1 MSVTPLS
8 PRALLSLL
16 ANGTKAMDVVETALR
31 LGLLDALEPGA
42 ETGTRSGTRTDT
54 RTDTVSLS
62 DLSVRLGVVP
72 GRLYKMLDCL
82 ESLGFVHREQSGDD
96 LGLARYR
103 AVPGL
108 RQAAEAVAGP
118 GSLERDRDR
127 YPWRLLH
134 GRLVDVLRGEMSI
147 PAATFDWPPR
157 DEERLADFEQS
168 MAAGLGPVIETFRAH
183 AGRLWGERALRLLD
197 VGGGDGTLAAH
208 LLARSPALQVDVFN
222 LPSAEPLV
230 GRTRKESGLGGR
242 LGFVAGDFL
251 DGPLPDGY
259 DALSFVRVLH
269 DWPVST
275 ARALLRKA
283 HAALVPDGRIL
294 ICEEFRTPDRL
305 AGQFFWSY
313 FLMGIDSCVSRLYEI
328 EHYVRLLE
336 ESGFRDVTVLP
347 GPFELITATR

>member
-1 MSVTPLS
+1 MSHP
-8 PRALLSLL
+8 
-16 ANGTKAMDVVETALR
+16 D
-31 LGLLDALEPGA
+31 
-42 ETGTRSGTRTDT
+42 ETGRTHHTDT
-54 RTDTVSLS
+54 DTDTDTENDTGTVSLA

-72 GRLYKMLDCL
+72 GRLYKLLDCL

-96 LGLARYR
+96 LGQVRYR

-118 GSLERDRDR
+118 GSLEHDRDR

-134 GRLVDVLRGEMSI
+134 GRLDDVLRGEMSI
-147 PAATFDWPPR
+147 PTDTFGWPPR
-157 DEERLADFEQS
+157 DETQMAGFERS
-168 MAAGLGPVIETFRAH
+168 MAAGLRPVIETFRTH
-183 AGRLWGERALRLLD
+183 AGRLWGGRALRLLD
-197 VGGGDGTLAAH
+197 VGGGDGTLGAH
-208 LLARSPALQVDVFN
+208 LLGHSPALHVDVFN
-222 LPSAEPLV
+222 LPAAEPLV
-230 GRTRKESGLGGR
+230 ERTREESGLGGR

-251 DGPLPDGY
+251 DGPLPRGY

-283 HAALVPDGRIL
+283 RAALEPGGRIL

-313 FLMGIDSCVSRLYEI
+313 FLIGVDTCVSRLYEI
-328 EHYVRLLE
+328 EHYALLLR

-347 GPFELITATR
+347 GPFELITATA